1 MKLDVTAEPAVTAGP
16 ADLSAAV
23 TAAQAGDERAFRE
36 LFRAVQPALL
46 RYLRGLIGDDADDV
60 ASETWLQICRD
71 LPRFA
76 GDYDNFRAWAATI
89 ARHRAMD
96 HVRKLRRRP
105 SVPVPVEA
113 LADLAGAADTE
124 HEAADAVATGAAVA
138 LLASLPAQQAEAVLL
153 RVVMGLDA
161 ETVGRILGK
170 RPGAVRTAAYRGLRR
185 LAELMPPEEAP

>member
-1 MKLDVTAEPAVTAGP
+1 MKLDLTEPAVSTGA

-23 TAAQAGDERAFRE
+23 AAAQEGDERAFRE

-46 RYLRGLIGDDADDV
+46 RYLRGLIGEDAEDV
-60 ASETWLQICRD
+60 ASETWLQVCRD

-76 GDYDNFRAWAATI
+76 GDYANFRAWTVTI
-89 ARHRAMD
+89 ARHRALD
-96 HVRKLRRRP
+96 HARKLRRRP

-113 LADLAGAADTE
+113 LADLASGADTE

-138 LLASLPAQQAEAVLL
+138 LIATLPPQQAEAVLL

-161 ETVGRILGK
+161 ETVGQILGK

-185 LAELMPPEEAP
+185 LAAVMPEDSP